1 MFQVA
6 QTGDAAIGGTMGR
19 TFKMY
24 GALLKVMTQVAELL
38 RWKDFLPRITSAD
51 YRSGN
56 AGLCA
61 KKCRLITASLPLL
74 KDSMATVNEAE
85 FDQSVAILR
94 NSFAQYPGS
103 LPQLWNPVTCLES
116 GSLARG
122 LQQISPSRASS
133 SSIVSPS
140 SRTHRPS
147 IY

>member
-24 GALLKVMTQVAELL
+24 GALVKVMTQVAELL

-51 YRSGN
+51 CRVGW
-56 AGLCA
+56 CA
-61 KKCRLITASLPLL
+61 KKCRRLITASLPLL

-94 NSFAQYPGS
+94 NSFAQYPGT
-103 LPQLWNPVTCLES
+103 LHPFWNPVICLES

-122 LQQISPSRASS
+122 LQQISRSRASS

-140 SRTHRPS
+140 SRTHRLS